1 MSLTMAPFESTTPC
15 EVAVECA
22 AKGTAAERDLE
33 SDSDLSTDSGSV
45 RQASKS
51 AGCDRR
57 GRSRS
62 RPAAV
67 RVIEQTWSI

>member
-45 RQASKS
+45 RQASK
-51 AGCDRR
+51 CDRR